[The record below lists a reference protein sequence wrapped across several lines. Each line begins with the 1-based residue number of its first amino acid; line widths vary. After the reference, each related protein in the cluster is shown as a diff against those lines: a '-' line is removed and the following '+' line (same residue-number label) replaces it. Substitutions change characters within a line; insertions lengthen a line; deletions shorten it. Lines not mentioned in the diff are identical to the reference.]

1 MLTALLLVSLAQLSS
16 EDEGKRLEAAGAWAK
31 KNRPQLSAKAAR
43 EVKDCIELPPVK
55 DSGCDTPAKLCRLNE
70 GDEGSGGTRIES
82 VSFFLAGRESR
93 PLRLLWS
100 ATYEP
105 QFKDCDPPDHLLGH
119 ETPEE
124 RERELANW
132 HQKHAKEYAACKARL
147 TKKALDDAEEASCD
161 AVLVNACRAEA
172 FVICKTKN
180 LRKNISAL
188 EHLHRFAF

>member
-1 MLTALLLVSLAQLSS
+1 MMTALVLLSLAQLSS
-16 EDEGKRLEAAGAWAK
+16 EDQAKRLEAVGVWAK
-31 KNRPQLSAKAAR
+31 KNKPQLSAKAAR
-43 EVKDCIELPPVK
+43 ETKDCVDIAPVK
-55 DSGCDTPAKLCRLNE
+55 DTGCDKPAKLCRLNE
-70 GDEGSGGTRIES
+70 GDEGSGGTRIDS
-82 VSFFLAGRESR
+82 VSFFLEGHESR

-124 RERELANW
+124 RERELINW
-132 HQKHAKEYAACKARL
+132 RTKNAKEYAACKARL
-147 TKKALDDAEEASCD
+147 VKKALNDAEEASCD

-180 LRKNISAL
+180 LRKNIAAL